1 MRSREVANVMWSLGR
16 LVHISIGGSET
27 TGELV
32 PALLAHA
39 TPLLPSC
46 NSQELANLAWACAK
60 LSHLDE
66 AFLSAFEAAATE
78 SLTRHRQGWGAGGGG
93 GPGRIVAGDDGG
105 GVGLPQQ
112 RIAKPEWN
120 SQELSNVAWAMG
132 TLGRWGRVLVIKYV
146 YRSGS

>member
-16 LVHISIGGSET
+16 LVHISNGGSET
-27 TGELV
+27 VGELV

-39 TPLLPSC
+39 TPLLSSC

-78 SLTRHRQGWGAGGGG
+78 SLMRHRQGWGVGAESGGGR
-93 GPGRIVAGDDGG
+93 GRIVAGDDGR
-105 GVGLPQQ
+105 GVELPQQ

-132 TLGRWGRVLVIKYV
+132 TLGRWGRDLDLVWI
-146 YRSGS
+146 